1 MDTPTVS
8 LASTPLLY
16 PCHGHPYR
24 TLVIDT
30 PTVPLAWTFN
40 TDINICVWEYI
51 TNLQISVKSPALT
64 QSHIMINIF
73 DIV

>member
-1 MDTPTVS
+1 MCRCLILFEETPSARILKFGNITKQD
-8 LASTPLLY
+8 LL
-16 PCHGHPYR
+16 
-24 TLVIDT
+24 
-30 PTVPLAWTFN
+30 FN